1 MTTRVTPP
9 MAKRRRVDPDFAC
22 DRADRHELASY
33 MMEAIRDGAAT
44 ALGETLMRGAS
55 RAEVT
60 VAARALRQAKA
71 SLRTAA
77 SAGGASISRV
87 SVARP
92 RYSAFT
98 TTPARRSRSQT
109 ALRSTPIR

>member
-71 SLRTAA
+71 GAKRQRDLYGRAKLQLR
-77 SAGGASISRV
+77 
-87 SVARP
+87 VALGR
-92 RYSAFT
+92 
-98 TTPARRSRSQT
+98 
-109 ALRSTPIR
+109 L